1 MLPLPPFVPATVME
15 SDTVERGL
23 GVVALVSVETVGAAG
38 TSTVS
43 GLSPVATL

>member
-1 MLPLPPFVPATVME
+1 MLPLPPFVPATVIE

-23 GVVALVSVETVGAAG
+23 GVVALVSVDTVGAAG

-43 GLSPVATL
+43 RPSPAATL